1 MERLDLSEA
10 RETQRESLPA
20 AVLRREKIEQS
31 LSPDSAVDQTINDVI
46 VEEEVSINSELY
58 CEIENL
64 DSLLSTHIEK
74 HTDGQEEERS
84 ASGSKLWTAEGLFS
98 FLFSNGISYFNIET
112 KDRRVLQAP
121 RSFLAGL
128 VHDSL
133 RQLTFNVFK
142 SMRAFMNS
150 FRTNQSSKAKDT

>member
-10 RETQRESLPA
+10 RETQRESWPA
-20 AVLRREKIEQS
+20 AILRGEKIEQFH
-31 LSPDSAVDQTINDVI
+31 LPDLAVDQTINDVLL
-46 VEEEVSINSELY
+46 EEEVPNSELY

-74 HTDGQEEERS
+74 HTDGQEEERL

>member
-10 RETQRESLPA
+10 RYTQRPA
-20 AVLRREKIEQS
+20 AVLRGEKVEQF
-31 LSPDSAVDQTINDVI
+31 LSPDSAVDQTINDVL
-46 VEEEVSINSELY
+46 VEEAVPTSELY
-58 CEIENL
+58 CDIENL

-150 FRTNQSSKAKDT
+150 FWTNQSSKAKDT